1 MSLYGKKGDSLG
13 HITSS
18 DEIKVAKAKT
28 DLIVNLLSPT
38 YVIEVRSFFGHA
50 GFYCHFIKD
59 FSKIAKPLTSLLAK
73 DVSFHFSEECHMAFP
88 KLKGALTS
96 ASILNHPI

>member
-1 MSLYGKKGDSLG
+1 MSLYDEKGDSLKPCYS
-13 HITSS
+13 IN
-18 DEIKVAKAKT
+18 EIEVDKSKI
-28 DLIVNLLSPT
+28 DLIVNLSFPT
-38 YVIEVRSFFGHA
+38 CVKAMRPFLRHA
-50 GFYCHFIKD
+50 GFCCHFIKD